1 MTPSLRKEL
10 WRTPDLLGFAAHWT
24 WIWCVFWS
32 SLFYGEG
39 TLLGSS
45 VGAGAATGLAGI
57 ALEPLWVTSLLA
69 NVVTIA
75 FLLPLSYLRN
85 PLSDVKGLPPLAAVL
100 TALGTVAISHPALA
114 GTGDGASTLYLAGSL
129 LTGVG
134 SGIVV
139 VLWAE
144 LLASLGSQRTV
155 NYSVVSLL
163 IAAVAY
169 LLVRL
174 LPIDVAQLV
183 VALLPLVS
191 MGCFVHF
198 KRSVPR
204 PPRAMRNVRVREKP
218 PVRMMVIAVFFGVS
232 FGAMKGL
239 IAPVG
244 DDWIGVRDQLNII
257 AIAGGALAVFVTMS
271 VYKMDFDHLT
281 YQIALPLMA
290 AGFLFLPL
298 HEPWNVIGTAV
309 HQFGY
314 QYFYIVLWA
323 LWPVLASR
331 GVPAGW
337 IAGWGLLSIQLG
349 QFAGSIAAALA
360 VNVVDTD
367 LGMAMLSAGIIFAIL
382 IIALFALG
390 SGKASTG
397 WGYVKPMEEADAAT
411 DFEKAGTRIARR
423 CRLSPREIEVL
434 FLLAKGRNRAYIR
447 EELVIGDETVK
458 SHVKSIYRKVD
469 VHSQQDL
476 IDLIEAETRN
486 A

>member
-1 MTPSLRKEL
+1 
-10 WRTPDLLGFAAHWT
+10 
-24 WIWCVFWS
+24 
-32 SLFYGEG
+32 
-39 TLLGSS
+39 
-45 VGAGAATGLAGI
+45 
-57 ALEPLWVTSLLA
+57 
-69 NVVTIA
+69 
-75 FLLPLSYLRN
+75 
-85 PLSDVKGLPPLAAVL
+85 
-100 TALGTVAISHPALA
+100 
-114 GTGDGASTLYLAGSL
+114 
-129 LTGVG
+129 
-134 SGIVV
+134 
-139 VLWAE
+139 
-144 LLASLGSQRTV
+144 
-155 NYSVVSLL
+155 
-163 IAAVAY
+163 
-169 LLVRL
+169 
-174 LPIDVAQLV
+174 
-183 VALLPLVS
+183 
-191 MGCFVHF
+191 
-198 KRSVPR
+198 
-204 PPRAMRNVRVREKP
+204 
-218 PVRMMVIAVFFGVS
+218 
-232 FGAMKGL
+232 
-239 IAPVG
+239 
-244 DDWIGVRDQLNII
+244 
-257 AIAGGALAVFVTMS
+257 
-271 VYKMDFDHLT
+271 MDFDHLT
-281 YQIALPLMA
+281 YQVALPLMA

-309 HQFGY
+309 HQAGY

-476 IDLIEAETRN
+476 IDLIEAETRSV
-486 A
+486 

>member
-309 HQFGY
+309 HQAGY

-360 VNVVDTD
+360 VSVVNTD

-390 SGKASTG
+390 SGQASTG

-434 FLLAKGRNRAYIR
+434 FLLAKGRNRAYIS

-469 VHSQQDL
+469 VHSQQSL
-476 IDLIEAETRN
+476 IDLIEAEARN

>member
-1 MTPSLRKEL
+1 MPSFKDEL
-10 WRTPDLLGFAAHWT
+10 WRTPDLLGFAAHWI

-69 NVVTIA
+69 NVGTIA

-239 IAPVG
+239 MAPVES
-244 DDWIGVRDQLNII
+244 DWLAVRDLLNIA
-257 AIAGGALAVFVTMS
+257 AIVGGSVAIFATMS
-271 VYKMDFDHLT
+271 WAKMDFDHLT
-281 YQIALPLMA
+281 YQVALPLMA

-309 HQFGY
+309 HQAGY

>member
-1 MTPSLRKEL
+1 MPSFKDEL
-10 WRTPDLLGFAAHWT
+10 WRTPDLLGFAAHWI

-39 TLLGSS
+39 TLLDVFS
-45 VGAGAATGLAGI
+45 GLAGPL
-57 ALEPLWVTSLLA
+57 ALEPLWVVSLLA

-75 FLLPLSYLRN
+75 FLLMLSYFRN
-85 PLSDVKGLPPLAAVL
+85 PLADVRWLPHAGGAL
-100 TALGTVAISHPALA
+100 TAAGTLALSHPVLVAA
-114 GTGDGASTLYLAGSL
+114 GGAAAPVYLAGAL
-129 LTGVG
+129 VTGVG
-134 SGIVV
+134 SAIVV

-144 LLASLGSQRTV
+144 LFASLGSKRTV
-155 NYSVVSLL
+155 NYSVVALL

-169 LLVRL
+169 FAIRL
-174 LPIDVAQLV
+174 LPVDAAQLA
-183 VALLPLVS
+183 VALLPAAS
-191 MGCFVHF
+191 MGCFLHY

-204 PPRAMRNVRVREKP
+204 LPRRERNVRVKARP
-218 PVRMMVIAVFFGVS
+218 PLRLVTVALFFGVS

-239 IAPVG
+239 MAPVES
-244 DDWIGVRDQLNII
+244 DWLAVRDLLNIA
-257 AIAGGALAVFVTMS
+257 AIVGGSVAIFATMS
-271 VYKMDFDHLT
+271 WAKMDFDHLT
-281 YQIALPLMA
+281 YQVALPLMA

-309 HQFGY
+309 HQAGY

-434 FLLAKGRNRAYIR
+434 FLLAKGRNCAYIR